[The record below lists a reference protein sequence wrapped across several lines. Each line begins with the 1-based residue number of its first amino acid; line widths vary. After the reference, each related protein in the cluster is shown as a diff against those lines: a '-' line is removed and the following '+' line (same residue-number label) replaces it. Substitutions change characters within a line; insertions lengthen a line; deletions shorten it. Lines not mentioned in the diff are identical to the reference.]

1 MKLVDSEINMI
12 KSYEDRLKTAV
23 YSDYARNII
32 SSDLEQLRLIY
43 SKIIGKDYRLNKSC
57 SVCQLNFLKLLGR
70 WWFDNKET
78 YENSIIVVEEPEPIL
93 KINQLENKVTNKE
106 LKTKKCPSTNTKK
119 TKRIK

>member
-12 KSYEDRLKTAV
+12 KTYEDRLKTAV
-23 YSDYARNII
+23 FSDYARNII

-43 SKIIGKDYRLNKSC
+43 NKIIGKDYRLNKSC

-78 YENSIIVVEEPEPIL
+78 YDNSIIVVEEPEPIL

-106 LKTKKCPSTNTKK
+106 LNTKKCPSPITKK
-119 TKRIK
+119 AKKIK